1 MMLAKAFR
9 SDLLKLK
16 GKGLW
21 LLVCLG
27 PIGLIAMQAL
37 NFGLRYDYL
46 TDTFAGKLWIG
57 LLDNLLMFVPI
68 ALVMGI
74 TILCSLLA
82 NIEHQTSSWKQLL
95 ALPIPRSAVFGAK
108 FAVAAL
114 MLGFSCVLLT
124 LGTVILGLTL
134 RFGFVDMPIADIL
147 MLSFFP
153 YLASWPF
160 LALFLWLCMTFRN
173 QAVPM
178 MLGVLL
184 AILTMV
190 GLSEWL
196 PVSWPMLAFTG
207 PKREL
212 FVGAGLLAGVII
224 LLIGTIHFSR
234 KDVD

>member
-21 LLVCLG
+21 LLICLG
-27 PIGLIAMQAL
+27 PAGLIAMQAL

-46 TDTFAGKLWIG
+46 TGIFAGKLWIG
-57 LLDNLLMFVPI
+57 LLDNLSMFVPI

-74 TILCSLLA
+74 AILCSLLA
-82 NIEHQTSSWKQLL
+82 NIEHHTSSWKQLL

-108 FAVAAL
+108 FAIAAL
-114 MLGFSCVLLT
+114 MLGASCVLLA
-124 LGTVILGLTL
+124 LGTIVLGLAL
-134 RFGFVDMPIADIL
+134 RFGIDMPIGEIL
-147 MLSFFP
+147 ALCFLP
-153 YLASWPF
+153 YFASWPF
-160 LALFLWLCMTFRN
+160 LALFLWFCMTFRN

-178 MLGVLL
+178 TLGIVM
-184 AILTMV
+184 AILTLF

-207 PKREL
+207 PHRAL
-212 FVGAGLLAGVII
+212 FLGAGVLVGAVI
-224 LLIGTIHFSR
+224 LLMGTIHFSR
-234 KDVD
+234 KDVH